1 VRSQVA
7 PGKADFFFVE
17 FLPGYVSKN
26 FGCYYSKRFIVN
38 DMIAGRHCMAS
49 RRNFLL
55 GTSAVALLGSVPLSA
70 WSSASRQIQTRLIP
84 GTNESL
90 PIIGL
95 GNSKA
100 FMSGDRETSSAVLNT
115 FLEHGGAY
123 VDVSGSSRFTVG
135 GILADKAA
143 QERSFLGN
151 YLSGQN
157 LSELRLE
164 IRELQGVQG
173 EGPLDLTMKRDV
185 ADLSKRAD
193 EFRALKEEGLAR
205 YVGIGRPHK
214 RFYPAMMK
222 LMEDGVVDFIQVNYS
237 MLEPEAADEIIPM
250 AMDKG
255 VAVVINRPFI
265 NGDFFGVIRGHELP
279 DWAAEFDCASWAQFS
294 LKYIVSQPGVNC
306 VLTETTNPKH
316 VVDNLGAGFGRLPD
330 PKTREKMRTHL
341 QSLT

>member
-1 VRSQVA
+1 M
-7 PGKADFFFVE
+7 
-17 FLPGYVSKN
+17 VSLVPATAS
-26 FGCYYSKRFIVN
+26 YSR
-38 DMIAGRHCMAS
+38 AQ
-49 RRNFLL
+49 
-55 GTSAVALLGSVPLSA
+55 
-70 WSSASRQIQTRLIP
+70 QIPTRLIP
-84 GTNESL
+84 GTEESL

-95 GNSKA
+95 GNSRA
-100 FMSGDRETSSAVLNT
+100 FVSGDVETSTQLLNT
-115 FLEHGGAY
+115 FLDHGGAY
-123 VDVSGSSRFTVG
+123 VDVSGSSRVTVG
-135 GILADKAA
+135 KILAESGA

-157 LSELRLE
+157 AAELRDE
-164 IRELQGVQG
+164 IRALQAVQG

-185 ADLSKRAD
+185 ADLAKRAD

-222 LMEDGVVDFIQVNYS
+222 LMDDDVVDFIQVNYS
-237 MLEPEAADEIIPM
+237 MLEPEAASEIIPM
-250 AMDKG
+250 AMDRG

-265 NGDFFGVIRGHELP
+265 NGAYFSIVKGHELP
-279 DWAAEFDCASWAQFS
+279 DWAAEFDCESWAQFS
-294 LKYIVSQPGVNC
+294 LKYILSNTGVNC

-330 PKTREKMRTHL
+330 RKTRERMQVHL

>member
-1 VRSQVA
+1 MVSL
-7 PGKADFFFVE
+7 
-17 FLPGYVSKN
+17 LPVTAS
-26 FGCYYSKRFIVN
+26 YSR
-38 DMIAGRHCMAS
+38 
-49 RRNFLL
+49 
-55 GTSAVALLGSVPLSA
+55 PQ
-70 WSSASRQIQTRLIP
+70 QIPTRLIP
-84 GTNESL
+84 GTEESL

-95 GNSKA
+95 GNSRA
-100 FMSGDRETSSAVLNT
+100 FLSGDVEASTQLLNT
-115 FLEHGGAY
+115 FMDHGGAY
-123 VDVSGSSRFTVG
+123 VDVSGSSRVTVG
-135 GILADKAA
+135 KILAESGA

-157 LSELRLE
+157 AAELRDE
-164 IRELQGVQG
+164 IRALQAVQG

-185 ADLSKRAD
+185 ADLARRAD

-214 RFYPAMMK
+214 RFYPAIMK
-222 LMEDGVVDFIQVNYS
+222 LMDDDVVDFIQVNYS
-237 MLEPEAADEIIPM
+237 MLEPDAANEIIPM

-265 NGDFFGVIRGHELP
+265 NGDYFSVIRGHELP
-279 DWAAEFDCASWAQFS
+279 DWAAEFDCESWAQFS
-294 LKYIVSQPGVNC
+294 LKYILSNPGVNC

-330 PKTREKMRTHL
+330 RKTRERMQAHL

>member
-1 VRSQVA
+1 MIGLI
-7 PGKADFFFVE
+7 PLKA
-17 FLPGYVSKN
+17 
-26 FGCYYSKRFIVN
+26 
-38 DMIAGRHCMAS
+38 
-49 RRNFLL
+49 
-55 GTSAVALLGSVPLSA
+55 ALANPQ
-70 WSSASRQIQTRLIP
+70 QIPTRLIP
-84 GTNESL
+84 GTNEPL

-95 GNSKA
+95 GNSRA
-100 FMSGDRETSSAVLNT
+100 FMSGDRASSSAVLNT

-135 GILADKAA
+135 EILADKAA

-164 IRELQGVQG
+164 IRELQDVQG

-185 ADLSKRAD
+185 ADLAKRAD
-193 EFRALKEEGLAR
+193 EFRVLKEEGLAR
-205 YVGIGRPHK
+205 YVGIGRPHR

-222 LMEDGVVDFIQVNYS
+222 LMEDDVVDFIQVNYS
-237 MLEPEAADEIIPM
+237 MLEPDAANKIIPM

-265 NGDFFGVIRGHELP
+265 NGDYFGIVKGHDLP
-279 DWAAEFDCASWAQFS
+279 GWAAEFDCESWAQFS
-294 LKYIVSQPGVNC
+294 LKYILSNPGVNC

-316 VVDNLGAGFGRLPD
+316 VLDNLGAAFGRLPD
-330 PKTREKMRTHL
+330 QKTRERMQAHT
-341 QSLT
+341 QGLT